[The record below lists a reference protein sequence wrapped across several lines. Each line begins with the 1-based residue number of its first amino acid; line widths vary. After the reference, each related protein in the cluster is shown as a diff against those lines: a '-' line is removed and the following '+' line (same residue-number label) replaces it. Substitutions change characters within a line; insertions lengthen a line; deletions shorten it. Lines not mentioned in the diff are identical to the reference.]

1 MLMDHDVST
10 IAHVIQLAIAPVF
23 LLTGIGSLL
32 SVMANRLAR
41 IIDRSRVVENRWYL
55 MNERERADAGL
66 EFANL
71 SRRAGFT
78 SWAINFGAL
87 SALLVCALIAALFLD
102 ALLGSNLR
110 WVVGA
115 LFVLSMMALSS
126 GIVFFLREVH
136 AATHTLRIG
145 PPSAIGGGKRC
156 AFPPYVG

>member
-1 MLMDHDVST
+1 MLADQDVTT

-41 IIDRSRVVENRWYL
+41 IIDRSRTVESAWDAL
-55 MNERERADAGL
+55 GEAERSGALA

-71 SRRAGFT
+71 SRRASFT
-78 SWAINFGAL
+78 SWAINFCAL
-87 SALLVCALIAALFLD
+87 SALLVCALIAALFMD

-115 LFVLSMMALSS
+115 LFVLSMVALSS
-126 GIVFFLREVH
+126 GIIFFLREVH
-136 AATHTLRIG
+136 TATHTLRIG
-145 PPSAIGGGKRC
+145 PPSTG
-156 AFPPYVG
+156 VGVART

>member
-1 MLMDHDVST
+1 MLLDHDVTT

-41 IIDRSRVVENRWYL
+41 IIDRSRVVENCWNS
-55 MNERERADAGL
+55 MNEHERADAGL

-71 SRRAGFT
+71 SRRAGYT

-115 LFVLSMMALSS
+115 LFVLAMVALSV

-136 AATHTLRIG
+136 TATHTLRIG
-145 PPSAIGGGKRC
+145 PPSTGRSLRTRNQE
-156 AFPPYVG
+156 

>member
-1 MLMDHDVST
+1 MLMDQDVTT
-10 IAHVIQLAIAPVF
+10 IAHFIQLAIAPVF

-32 SVMANRLAR
+32 SVMATRLAR
-41 IIDRSRVVENRWYL
+41 IIDRSRVVEGRWNS
-55 MNERERADAGL
+55 MNEREQADAAL
-66 EFANL
+66 EFSNL
-71 SRRAGFT
+71 ARRAGYT

-110 WVVGA
+110 WVVGT

-136 AATHTLRIG
+136 TATHTLRIG
-145 PPSAIGGGKRC
+145 PPVTACGDD
-156 AFPPYVG
+156 

>member
-1 MLMDHDVST
+1 MLTNQDVTT

-32 SVMANRLAR
+32 SVMATRLAR
-41 IIDRSRVVENRWYL
+41 IIDRSRVVESKWNS
-55 MNERERADAGL
+55 MNEHERAEAGP

-71 SRRAGFT
+71 SRRAGYT

-115 LFVLSMMALSS
+115 LFVLAMMALSV
-126 GIVFFLREVH
+126 GIVFLLREVH
-136 AATHTLRIG
+136 TATHTLRIG
-145 PPSAIGGGKRC
+145 PPVTAGGND
-156 AFPPYVG
+156 